1 MGPTPTP
8 TCLPGQG
15 GQPKGNVTGNG
26 KPSGTRRP
34 SLDSEGFFLSDSII
48 DPSLVQA
55 YRQTRFKADNGL
67 ILLVGQPNAALVQA
81 QRQQGT
87 DCSAFITACNPFSQP
102 LAADQNAAR
111 LADLAK
117 ALAQRGLAFVQ
128 GIGQHPSNT
137 WPGEASYLVLGL
149 ALEDAKALGEQFCQ
163 NAIVCSAADGVPQ
176 LILLR

>member
-34 SLDSEGFFLSDSII
+34 SLNPEGFFLSDSKL
-48 DPSLVQA
+48 DPGLIQA
-55 YRQTRFKADNGL
+55 YRQTHYMAGNGL
-67 ILLVGQPNAALVQA
+67 TLLVDHPNAALAQA
-81 QRQQGT
+81 QRQHGVA
-87 DCSAFITACNPFSQP
+87 CSAFITACNPFSQS
-102 LAADQNAAR
+102 LTADQNAAR
-111 LADLAK
+111 QADLAT
-117 ALAQRGLAFVQ
+117 ALAQRGLAFVH

-137 WPGEASYLVLGL
+137 WPGEASFLVFGL
-149 ALEDAKALGEQFCQ
+149 ALADAKALGEQFRQ
-163 NAIVCSAADGVPQ
+163 NAIVWSAADGMPQ